1 MSSDDPEAIPKL
13 RAKLEALEASRARMA
28 RANKAVRSKDPR
40 GTLAALGYSPTS
52 INKLLERDFAGR
64 VGFPDYA
71 LRNAAG
77 EAARLRKRI
86 EELESRASRPAT
98 PPVELPGVRI
108 EEADNRVRIIFD
120 DKPAEFLDSLG
131 PEGRWFPLVAH
142 RRCLAAPRV
151 YRRLVRGEADRRRLD
166 RRNDEDPEL
175 QTAIVKYAH
184 SQAKAFRV
192 AIELLQG
199 REIVFVDE
207 HGRTWRATATCL
219 EIGPGALSRRGVEPS
234 TRRSR
239 WYEGGESR

>member
-120 DKPAEFLDSLG
+120 DKPAEFIRSALKGAGFHWSPTAG
-131 PEGRWFPLVAH
+131 AWQ
-142 RRCLAAPRV
+142 RRAS
-151 YRRLVRGEADRRRLD
+151 
-166 RRNDEDPEL
+166 
-175 QTAIVKYAH
+175 T
-184 SQAKAFRV
+184 
-192 AIELLQG
+192 
-199 REIVFVDE
+199 
-207 HGRTWRATATCL
+207 
-219 EIGPGALSRRGVEPS
+219 GA
-234 TRRSR
+234 
-239 WYEGGESR
+239 WYEAKRIVGASTVGTTRIQSF